1 MAAGRTVSGCNHDV
15 SVYRHNFDF
24 LSVSSVCFHAV
35 QSVTQLTLQ
44 RKSTESSCVYCAV
57 LGFSLRRSKSEQVLL
72 STVYICF
79 TL

>member
-15 SVYRHNFDF
+15 RHNFDF